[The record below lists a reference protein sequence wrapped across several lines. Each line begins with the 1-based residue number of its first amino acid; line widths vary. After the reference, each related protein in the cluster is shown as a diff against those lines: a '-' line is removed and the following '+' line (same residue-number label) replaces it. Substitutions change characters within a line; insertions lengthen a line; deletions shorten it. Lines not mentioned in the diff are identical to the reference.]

1 MTAAT
6 VMPLR
11 LRMLVFTIPSMPRAQ
26 PQAGEPLISIIVVN
40 WNGLDLLDECFA
52 SLAKQTWK
60 NKEFILVDNGSTDGS
75 RELLISW
82 AARLP
87 NAQTILLPT
96 NTGFCKAN
104 NIAFSRARGEWIA
117 LFNSDAVA
125 DPEWLNEL
133 VRNGDA
139 ANRIGMLASKILFQ
153 DPAGVIDKV
162 GHLIYWDGQN
172 RGRGT
177 METDVGQ
184 YDQPDEILWP
194 DACAALYH
202 RKVFEETGGFDES
215 FFAFGDDADLGMRA
229 RLLGW
234 SAWYVPSAVVH
245 HRHSA
250 SFGVYSPLK
259 VMLVERNRL
268 LLAVKNFPWL
278 LLLQNPFW
286 TVRRLWWYAYAVLQ
300 RKGAAARFVE
310 TNGWR
315 QTAFNFMWSYFSA
328 MKLLPDAL
336 RKRQRIQRSKRV
348 SDRELLQL
356 LRRFQIDVRELTL
369 RD

>member
-1 MTAAT
+1 MTQKHCE
-6 VMPLR
+6 
-11 LRMLVFTIPSMPRAQ
+11 PRW
-26 PQAGEPLISIIVVN
+26 PLISIIVVN
-40 WNGLDLLDECFA
+40 WNGLALLDECFE
-52 SLAKQTWK
+52 SLSRQTWQ

-75 RELLISW
+75 LELLAKW
-82 AARLP
+82 AQRLGR
-87 NAQTILLPT
+87 AKTIFLPT

-104 NIAFSRARGEWIA
+104 NIAFKQASGEWIA

-125 DPEWLNEL
+125 EPDWLEQL
-133 VRNGDA
+133 VSHARSEEG
-139 ANRIGMLASKILFQ
+139 IGMLASKIFFQ
-153 DPAGVIDKV
+153 HPSNVIDKA

-184 YDQPDEILWP
+184 YEKAEEILWP

-202 RKVFEETGGFDES
+202 RRLFEDVDGFDET

-234 SAWYVPSAVVH
+234 KAWYVPTAVVR

-250 SFGVYSPLK
+250 SFGAYSPFK

-268 LLAVKNFPWL
+268 LLAVKSFPLSL
-278 LLLQNPFW
+278 LWRNPFW
-286 TVRRLWWYAYAVLQ
+286 TLKRLGWNAYGVFR
-300 RKGAAARFVE
+300 RKGSASRFVE
-310 TNGWR
+310 TNGWM
-315 QTAFNFMWSYFSA
+315 QTVVNLAWSYFSA
-328 MKLLPDAL
+328 LKLLPEAL
-336 RKRQRIQRSKRV
+336 RRRRVIQRTRRLSHAEMV
-348 SDRELLQL
+348 SLLQ
-356 LRRFQIDVRELTL
+356 RFQIDIRELTL